1 MNIRQF
7 RINDMIFIVYLNSNI
22 YVFLKILAIEK
33 KTPDNTIR
41 KNQKVGNMD
50 LNKVSFLKSSK
61 ITKKMINLLVS
72 FEI

>member
-1 MNIRQF
+1 
-7 RINDMIFIVYLNSNI
+7 MIFIVYLNSNI

-41 KNQKVGNMD
+41 KNKKVGNMD

-61 ITKKMINLLVS
+61 ITKKMINLLLS

>member
-1 MNIRQF
+1 
-7 RINDMIFIVYLNSNI
+7 MIFIVHLNSNI

-41 KNQKVGNMD
+41 INQKVGNMD

-61 ITKKMINLLVS
+61 ITKKNDKFTS
-72 FEI
+72 QF

>member
-1 MNIRQF
+1 
-7 RINDMIFIVYLNSNI
+7 MIFIMYLNSNI

-61 ITKKMINLLVS
+61 ITKKMINLLLS
-72 FEI
+72 FEF